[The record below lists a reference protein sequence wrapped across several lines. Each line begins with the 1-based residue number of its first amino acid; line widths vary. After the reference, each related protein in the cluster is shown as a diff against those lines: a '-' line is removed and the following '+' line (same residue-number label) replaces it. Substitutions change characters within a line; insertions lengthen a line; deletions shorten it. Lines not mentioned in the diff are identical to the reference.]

1 MLSRTLMDKGI
12 ERQDITRPAK
22 AKRARGRPGEKPCW
36 ASGAKTIV
44 GTAVAPE
51 SRIWFTIDNGTLA
64 EIYHPDVDQA
74 NTRSVR
80 FAVAGDGGFFSD
92 EIQDA
97 EHRVEWLAPG
107 APGCRIESRCKS
119 GLYELTKEIV
129 ADPMRDTLLLRCEFR
144 PARDDLRLYLI
155 VNTQMGDRG
164 AENDA
169 WAGEYKGLPMVLA
182 KREAVCMACGCLP
195 PAPQTSVG
203 YVGRSDGFTVL
214 RRGEPLPDANDA
226 PRGNVAMTMEID
238 WKGSGDGSFTV
249 ALAFGADTAEAG
261 QQVRAGLLAKYCS
274 TRDLFLRQWSDR
286 QAHYREMH
294 DFSGNPLDMYRVSTA
309 VLKTHES
316 KRFPGAFVA
325 SLSVPWGF
333 ARGDQAIGGYH
344 VLWPRDL
351 VEVAMA
357 KLASGDAHAAR
368 STLFYLACT
377 QNADG
382 GWSQNM
388 WLDGSPHWNAI
399 QMDAIALPILLADK
413 MRRDEALDG
422 YNPVEMMRG
431 AARFLLRHGPVTQQD
446 RWETTPGYSPNTMA
460 AEVAALLA
468 VAEFAAI
475 DGKQEHA
482 EFLLETA
489 DAWNEAIDELT
500 YVEETPLARRHG
512 VRGYY
517 VRMMP
522 PRRMEVR
529 EAGHLRIHMPN
540 VVSGPCS
547 RRAVDIVSP
556 GFLALVRHGLRAP
569 DDPCVLDTL
578 KVVDAT
584 LRVEMKTGPG
594 WKRSTDDGY
603 GEKADGR
610 PFHTRGIGRCWPLL
624 AGERAHYELAA
635 GRAEIALELLKTVAR
650 QTSEC
655 GMIPEQVWDADDI
668 PERSLFNG
676 HPTGSSMPLAWAHA
690 EYIKLL
696 RSLHEGAVWDRIP
709 RVEQRYVREQ
719 RTASFQIWTPEQRRG
734 WLTRGKDLRIDLP
747 AHARVRWIAGK
758 QSGTAETRD
767 TGLGLH
773 CVSLPARE
781 LAAGAVIRVALEME
795 SKAKDGIKIPSS
807 FVVRVKGERRAA
819 G

>member
-1 MLSRTLMDKGI
+1 MDKGI
-12 ERQDITRPAK
+12 ERRDITRPAK
-22 AKRARGRPGEKPCW
+22 VNPARGRPGAEPCW

-44 GTAVAPE
+44 GTAVPAE

-80 FAVAGDGGFFSD
+80 FAVVGEGGFFSD

-97 EHRVEWLAPG
+97 EHKVEWLAPG

-129 ADPMRDTLLLRCEFR
+129 ADPMRDALVLHCEFR
-144 PARDDLRLYLI
+144 PARDDLRLFLI

-169 WAGEYKGLPMVLA
+169 WAGEYKGVPMVLA
-182 KREAVCMACGCLP
+182 KREAVCMACGSM
-195 PAPQTSVG
+195 PAALQRSVG
-203 YVGRSDGFTVL
+203 YVGRTDGFTLL
-214 RRGEPLPDANDA
+214 RRGKPLPDANDA
-226 PRGNVAMTMEID
+226 PKGNVAMTMEID
-238 WKGSGDGSFTV
+238 WKSSGDGSFMV

-274 TRDLFLRQWSDR
+274 TRDVFLRQWSEH
-286 QAHYREMH
+286 QAKYRAMRDLSEH
-294 DFSGNPLDMYRVSTA
+294 RLDMYRVSTA

-333 ARGDQAIGGYH
+333 SRGDQAIGGYH

-368 STLFYLACT
+368 SSLFYLACT

-388 WLDGSPHWNAI
+388 WLDGTPHWNAI
-399 QMDAIALPILLADK
+399 QMDAMSLPILLANK
-413 MRRDEALDG
+413 MRRDDALDG
-422 YNPVEMMRG
+422 YDPVEMVQS
-431 AARFLLRHGPVTQQD
+431 AARFLLRYGPVTQQD

-460 AEVAALLA
+460 AEVVALLA
-468 VAEFAAI
+468 AAEFTELSGSSAQ
-475 DGKQEHA
+475 G
-482 EFLLETA
+482 EFLRDTA
-489 DAWNEAIDELT
+489 DAWNDAIDELT
-500 YVEETPLARRHG
+500 YVEDTPLAHSHG

-522 PRRMEVR
+522 PRRIEVR
-529 EAGHLRIHMPN
+529 EVGHLRIFTPN
-540 VVSGPCS
+540 VASRPRS
-547 RRAVDIVSP
+547 RRAVDVVSP
-556 GFLALVRHGLRAP
+556 GFLALVRYGLRAP
-569 DDPCVLDTL
+569 NDPRILETL
-578 KVVDAT
+578 KLVDAT
-584 LRVEMKTGPG
+584 LRVEMTTGPG

-610 PFHTRGIGRCWPLL
+610 PFNTRGIGRCWPLL
-624 AGERAHYELAA
+624 AGERGHYELAA
-635 GRAEIALELLKTVAR
+635 GRAEIALELLKTIAR

-655 GMIPEQVWDADDI
+655 GMIPEQVWDAEDI

-696 RSLHEGAVWDRIP
+696 RSLHEGGVWDRIP
-709 RVEQRYVREQ
+709 WAEQRYIHER

-734 WLTRGKDLRIDLP
+734 WLTPGKDLRVDLP
-747 AHARVRWIAGK
+747 VPARLRWTAGK
-758 QSGTAETRD
+758 QNGAAETRD

-773 CVSLPARE
+773 SAMLPMRE
-781 LAAGAVIRVALEME
+781 FASGTAIRVALELE
-795 SKAKDGIKIPSS
+795 SKPKDEVKIPSA
-807 FVVRVKGERRAA
+807 FVVQVKG
-819 G
+819 